1 VLSGMYWIDDG
12 STPGLESTLARLAAY
27 YRSRCRR
34 EPTLCLVPPGAINGR
49 QSRVGRLAVKAH
61 AALPPRHF
69 WIGIE
74 FAK

>member
-1 VLSGMYWIDDG
+1 MLSGVYWIDDG
-12 STPGLESTLARLAAY
+12 SASGLESALARAAAY
-27 YRSRCRR
+27 YRSHCRR
-34 EPTLCLVPPGAINGR
+34 EPTLCLVPTGAINGR
-49 QSRVGRLAVKAH
+49 RSRVGRLAVKAH